1 MPGWGAAIGR
11 RLGIAMP
18 RRQAVRH
25 AARMTAAAVL
35 AYTAAWAFDLPQG
48 YWAVITAIVVM
59 QGSLGG
65 TLGASLDRLLATVAG
80 AAGGAVFVVIGVH
93 LPVPEIVLLASA
105 VAPMAL
111 VAALRPTFRLAP
123 ITAVIVLLG
132 ATGEAG
138 VLVAFHR
145 MAEIA
150 LGCVIGGVTA
160 QFVLPDRAR
169 HAIERG
175 TAGMLETLAR
185 LASAH
190 LTRAGDA
197 VTDPLNDEVRRFL
210 GALGTATTDEA
221 RERALFLRTG
231 PPAAPLLRTLRR
243 VRSDVAMLGRAM
255 ATDPDLDGSAAA
267 QALAQHFKA
276 AASFLRGNGPAP
288 PLDLLD
294 AAIGAAPATSPLA
307 FALVTLRRDLGE
319 LDERLAEQ
327 VAA

>member
-1 MPGWGAAIGR
+1 
-11 RLGIAMP
+11 MP

-25 AARMTAAAVL
+25 AARMTVAAVV
-35 AYTAAWAFDLPQG
+35 AFAAAWAFDLPQG
-48 YWAVITAIVVM
+48 YWAVISAIVVM

-65 TLGASLDRLLATVAG
+65 TLGASLDRLLATIAG
-80 AAGGAVFVVIGVH
+80 AGAGAVWVLVRAH
-93 LPVPEIVLLASA
+93 LAVPEIVLLALA

-111 VAALRPTFRLAP
+111 LAALRPSFRLAP

-132 ATGEAG
+132 ATGEDG
-138 VLVAFHR
+138 VFVAFHR

-150 LGCVIGGVTA
+150 LGCVIGGLTA
-160 QFVLPDRAR
+160 QFVVPDRAR
-169 HAIERG
+169 NAIERG
-175 TAGMLETLAR
+175 AAGLLEALGR
-185 LASAH
+185 VASAH

-197 VTDPLNDEVRRFL
+197 ATDPLNDVVRRYL
-210 GALGTATTDEA
+210 AGLATAATDEA
-221 RERALFLRTG
+221 RERALFLCTG

-255 ATDPDLDGSAAA
+255 AIDPDIDGSAAA
-267 QALAQHFKA
+267 EALAQHFKA
-276 AASFLRGNGPAP
+276 AAAFLRGDGPAP

-294 AAIGAAPATSPLA
+294 AAIGAAPATSALA

-327 VAA
+327 VAT